1 MGFARMHSA
10 ACMGLETRSIDVEV
24 DHSELMDK
32 VLLVLVGLPDSA
44 VRESKDRVLSAL
56 RNSGY
61 HLDSMRC
68 TINLAP
74 GDCRKEG
81 PLYDL
86 PIALAILHSAGL
98 ISGQAHN
105 DYLILGELGLSG
117 ELRPIRG
124 ALALTLHAKELGKRG
139 VLVPTQ
145 NATEAAAVPGIDVI
159 PVPDLKTAV
168 QFLQDPKSIIPQ
180 VQSQLSSSSSD
191 LRPLVDFAD
200 IKGQLHV
207 KRAMEIAAAGGHNIL
222 LCGPPGSG
230 KSMLAKA
237 LVGILPQLTAEE
249 ALQVTKI
256 HSIAGLGNG
265 QVIVQAP
272 FRSPHHSVSF
282 AGLIGGGSIPRPGE
296 VALAH
301 HGVLFLDELPEF
313 SRAALEVL
321 RQPLEDRVVTIS
333 RAQGSFTFPSSFL
346 CVAAMNPCPCGNEG
360 HPTKPCRDSERE
372 RQRYRGRISGPLLD
386 RIDIHMSV
394 PPLPP
399 SELVQSHRAEPSME
413 VQRRVSRARQRQHQR
428 FGRAL
433 NNAEM
438 HARDVRQHCALNE
451 AGRRLLQQA
460 LEHMG
465 ISARASERI
474 LKVARTIADLQ
485 ESECIK
491 DEHLMEAI
499 GYRDAKLG

>member
-1 MGFARMHSA
+1 
-10 ACMGLETRSIDVEV
+10 
-24 DHSELMDK
+24 
-32 VLLVLVGLPDSA
+32 
-44 VRESKDRVLSAL
+44 
-56 RNSGY
+56 
-61 HLDSMRC
+61 MRC